1 MAGRPKR
8 RARLAAEGT
17 GEHSYD
23 RWEREEGE
31 RNPVFAELTAAK
43 DAVLEMDAPVQ
54 RLAALLLSMSPEGRK
69 RLIRSI
75 PRKPLGGIGAE
86 RWLSAT
92 IDLILYVPW
101 IDAIKT
107 EREDLLYGDQE

>member
-1 MAGRPKR
+1 MVGRPKR

-43 DAVLEMDAPVQ
+43 DA
-54 RLAALLLSMSPEGRK
+54 LARK
-69 RLIRSI
+69 T
-75 PRKPLGGIGAE
+75 PFF
-86 RWLSAT
+86 
-92 IDLILYVPW
+92 
-101 IDAIKT
+101 
-107 EREDLLYGDQE
+107 